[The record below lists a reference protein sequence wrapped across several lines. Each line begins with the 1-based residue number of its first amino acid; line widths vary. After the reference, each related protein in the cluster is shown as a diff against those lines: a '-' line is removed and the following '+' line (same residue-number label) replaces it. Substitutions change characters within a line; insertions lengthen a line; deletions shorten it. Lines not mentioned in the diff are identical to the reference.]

1 MASKASSTAK
11 WLKGVTN
18 NTKPSTSYKYNPPST
33 EASRKADAARRAAA
47 DAQINSTKPSTYS
60 GSATLYGKQKVMS
73 DAGKAA
79 YAKTGDTR
87 AGSAA
92 ASLAGQKY
100 DAAARAAAAD
110 AQVNSTKPST
120 HSGSASNPT
129 KPSSTSGSSSGSS
142 SSNSFTN
149 IINYG
154 GSGGSGGSAGGSA
167 SGSSEAAAQLIL
179 GLPVEAQR
187 AALADGQSLAELYGI
202 DYNRDNIEQIFQD
215 ATDAEH
221 KANLAEYNRTMRQY
235 YDKLGSTQNSLI
247 DTLRQQRAASI
258 RNGANAGMQ
267 NATELSEILGL
278 TQAVS
283 PDALALAQDRN
294 ALIEAYNAQ
303 RAQNVRDALEYSDQ
317 LKQALAALASEK
329 YGYDAQQYVG
339 ELSHNAN
346 VQAQNTASSA
356 AYTGNKY
363 ATLEDILGLAV
374 VPSLT
379 YTNEAVTEPAPNT
392 NAQAQETT
400 TSTADTGSKPA
411 SLKDLLGRTT
421 TPSLTNI
428 KQALDALASKNSGSA
443 AKPSITELVNKLLQQ
458 IPVTHTNKE

>member
-1 MASKASSTAK
+1 MASKTSSIAE

-18 NTKPSTSYKYNPPST
+18 NTKPSKPYKYNPPST
-33 EASRKADAARRAAA
+33 EASRKADAAKRAAA

-60 GSATLYGKQKVMS
+60 GSATLSGKQKVMS

-92 ASLAGQKY
+92 AAFAGAAYDKVQNSTKNFKENNTKY
-100 DAAARAAAAD
+100 GTLSPAEFDAAAKNAASH
-110 AQVNSTKPST
+110 STSQ
-120 HSGSASNPT
+120 SG
-129 KPSSTSGSSSGSS
+129 STSGLSNSYSN
-142 SSNSFTN
+142 SNSFQN
-149 IINYG
+149 NYSYSGSG
-154 GSGGSGGSAGGSA
+154 GSGGSGGSAGGGGA

-187 AALADGQSLAELYGI
+187 AALSDIQSLADLYGI
-202 DYNRDNIEQIFQD
+202 DYNRDSIEGVFKD
-215 ATDAEH
+215 ATNAAHE
-221 KANLAEYNRTMRQY
+221 ANLKEYNRTARQY
-235 YDKLGSTQNSLI
+235 YDKLGATQNSLI
-247 DTLRQQRAASI
+247 DTLRKQRAAAITS
-258 RNGANAGMQ
+258 GANAGMQ

-278 TQAVS
+278 TQTVS

-303 RAQNVRDALEYSDQ
+303 LAQDARDAMEYSDK

-329 YGYDAQQYVG
+329 YGYDAQQYVA

-374 VPSLT
+374 VPPLT
-379 YTNEAVTEPAPNT
+379 YH
-392 NAQAQETT
+392 
-400 TSTADTGSKPA
+400 K
-411 SLKDLLGRTT
+411 
-421 TPSLTNI
+421 
-428 KQALDALASKNSGSA
+428 
-443 AKPSITELVNKLLQQ
+443 
-458 IPVTHTNKE
+458 KE

>member
-1 MASKASSTAK
+1 MASKTSSIAE

-18 NTKPSTSYKYNPPST
+18 NTKPSKPYKSNPPRT
-33 EASRKADAARRAAA
+33 EASRKADAAKRAAA

-60 GSATLYGKQKVMS
+60 GSATLSGKQKVMS

-92 ASLAGQKY
+92 AAFAGAAYDKVQNSTKNFKENNTKY
-100 DAAARAAAAD
+100 GTLSPAEFDAAAKNAA
-110 AQVNSTKPST
+110 S
-120 HSGSASNPT
+120 H
-129 KPSSTSGSSSGSS
+129 STSQSGPTPG
-142 SSNSFTN
+142 SSNSYSNSNSFQN
-149 IINYG
+149 NYSYSGSG
-154 GSGGSGGSAGGSA
+154 GSGGSGGSTGGGA

-187 AALADGQSLAELYGI
+187 AALADIQSLADLYGI
-202 DYNRDNIEQIFQD
+202 DYNRDSIEGVFKD
-215 ATDAEH
+215 ATNAAHE
-221 KANLAEYNRTMRQY
+221 ANLKEYNRTARQY
-235 YDKLGSTQNSLI
+235 YDKLGATQNSLI
-247 DTLRQQRAASI
+247 DTLRKQRAAAITS
-258 RNGANAGMQ
+258 GANAGMQ

-278 TQAVS
+278 TQTVS

-303 RAQNVRDALEYSDQ
+303 LAQDARDAMEYSDK

-329 YGYDAQQYVG
+329 YGYDAQQYVA

-356 AYTGNKY
+356 AYAGNKY

-379 YTNEAVTEPAPNT
+379 YT
-392 NAQAQETT
+392 
-400 TSTADTGSKPA
+400 K
-411 SLKDLLGRTT
+411 
-421 TPSLTNI
+421 
-428 KQALDALASKNSGSA
+428 
-443 AKPSITELVNKLLQQ
+443 
-458 IPVTHTNKE
+458 KE

>member
-1 MASKASSTAK
+1 MASKTSSIAE

-18 NTKPSTSYKYNPPST
+18 NTKPSKPYKSNPPST
-33 EASRKADAARRAAA
+33 GASRKADAAKRAAA

-60 GSATLYGKQKVMS
+60 GSATLSGKQKVMS

-92 ASLAGQKY
+92 AAFAGAAYDKVQNSTKNFKENHTKY
-100 DAAARAAAAD
+100 GTLSPAEFDAAAKNAASHSTS
-110 AQVNSTKPST
+110 NS
-120 HSGSASNPT
+120 G
-129 KPSSTSGSSSGSS
+129 STSGSSPSYSN
-142 SSNSFTN
+142 SNSFQN
-149 IINYG
+149 NYSYSGSG
-154 GSGGSGGSAGGSA
+154 GSGGSGGGA

-187 AALADGQSLAELYGI
+187 AALADIQSLADLYGI
-202 DYNRDNIEQIFQD
+202 DYNRESIEGVFKD
-215 ATDAEH
+215 ATNAAHE
-221 KANLAEYNRTMRQY
+221 ANLKEYNRTARQY
-235 YDKLGSTQNSLI
+235 YDKLGATQNSLI
-247 DTLRQQRAASI
+247 DTLRKQRAAAITS
-258 RNGANAGMQ
+258 GANAGMQ

-278 TQAVS
+278 TQTVS

-303 RAQNVRDALEYSDQ
+303 LAQDARDAMEYSDK

-329 YGYDAQQYVG
+329 YGYDAQQYVA

-379 YTNEAVTEPAPNT
+379 YH
-392 NAQAQETT
+392 
-400 TSTADTGSKPA
+400 K
-411 SLKDLLGRTT
+411 
-421 TPSLTNI
+421 
-428 KQALDALASKNSGSA
+428 
-443 AKPSITELVNKLLQQ
+443 
-458 IPVTHTNKE
+458 KE

>member
-1 MASKASSTAK
+1 MASKTSSIAE

-33 EASRKADAARRAAA
+33 EASRKADAAKRAAA

-60 GSATLYGKQKVMS
+60 GSATLSGKQKVMS

-92 ASLAGQKY
+92 AAFAGAAYDKVQNSTKNFKENNTKY
-100 DAAARAAAAD
+100 GTLSPAEFDAAAKNAASHSTS
-110 AQVNSTKPST
+110 NS
-120 HSGSASNPT
+120 G
-129 KPSSTSGSSSGSS
+129 STSGSSSSYS
-142 SSNSFTN
+142 NSNSFQN
-149 IINYG
+149 NYSYSGSG
-154 GSGGSGGSAGGSA
+154 GSGGSGGSAGGGA

-187 AALADGQSLAELYGI
+187 AALADIQSLADLYGI
-202 DYNRDNIEQIFQD
+202 DYNRESIEGVFKD
-215 ATDAEH
+215 ATNAAHE
-221 KANLAEYNRTMRQY
+221 ANLKEYNRTARQY
-235 YDKLGSTQNSLI
+235 YDKLGATQNSLI
-247 DTLRQQRAASI
+247 DTLRKQRAAAITS
-258 RNGANAGMQ
+258 GANAGMQ

-278 TQAVS
+278 TQTVS

-303 RAQNVRDALEYSDQ
+303 LAQDARDAMEYSDK

-329 YGYDAQQYVG
+329 YGYDAQQYVA

-356 AYTGNKY
+356 AYAGNKY

-374 VPSLT
+374 VPPLT
-379 YTNEAVTEPAPNT
+379 YH
-392 NAQAQETT
+392 
-400 TSTADTGSKPA
+400 K
-411 SLKDLLGRTT
+411 
-421 TPSLTNI
+421 
-428 KQALDALASKNSGSA
+428 
-443 AKPSITELVNKLLQQ
+443 
-458 IPVTHTNKE
+458 KE

>member
-1 MASKASSTAK
+1 MASKTSSIAE

-18 NTKPSTSYKYNPPST
+18 NTKPSKPYKSNPPST
-33 EASRKADAARRAAA
+33 GASRKADAAKRAAA

-60 GSATLYGKQKVMS
+60 GSATLSGKQKVMS

-92 ASLAGQKY
+92 AAFAGAAYDKLQNSTKNFKDTHTKY
-100 DAAARAAAAD
+100 GTLSPAEFDAAAKNAASHSTS
-110 AQVNSTKPST
+110 NS
-120 HSGSASNPT
+120 G
-129 KPSSTSGSSSGSS
+129 STSGSSNSYSN
-142 SSNSFTN
+142 SNSFQN
-149 IINYG
+149 NYSYS
-154 GSGGSGGSAGGSA
+154 GSGGSGSSGGSAGDGA
-167 SGSSEAAAQLIL
+167 SGSSAAAAQLIL

-187 AALADGQSLAELYGI
+187 AALADIQSLADLYGI
-202 DYNRDNIEQIFQD
+202 DYNRESIEGVFKD
-215 ATDAEH
+215 ATNAAHE
-221 KANLAEYNRTMRQY
+221 ANLKEYNRTARQY
-235 YDKLGSTQNSLI
+235 YDKLGATQNSLI
-247 DTLRQQRAASI
+247 DTLRKQRAAAITS
-258 RNGANAGMQ
+258 GANAGMQ

-278 TQAVS
+278 TQTVS

-303 RAQNVRDALEYSDQ
+303 LAQDARDAMEYSDK

-329 YGYDAQQYVG
+329 YGYDAQQYVA

-379 YTNEAVTEPAPNT
+379 YT
-392 NAQAQETT
+392 
-400 TSTADTGSKPA
+400 K
-411 SLKDLLGRTT
+411 
-421 TPSLTNI
+421 
-428 KQALDALASKNSGSA
+428 
-443 AKPSITELVNKLLQQ
+443 
-458 IPVTHTNKE
+458 KE

>member
-1 MASKASSTAK
+1 MASKTSSIAE

-18 NTKPSTSYKYNPPST
+18 NTKPSKSYKYTPPST
-33 EASRKADAARRAAA
+33 EASRKADAAKRAAA

-60 GSATLYGKQKVMS
+60 GSATRSGTRSPAEFNAAAKNAASHSTSNSNEFIDKLAEGLTKIK
-73 DAGKAA
+73 DKATKAA
-79 YAKTGDTR
+79 AEANKTTP
-87 AGSAA
+87 
-92 ASLAGQKY
+92 K
-100 DAAARAAAAD
+100 
-110 AQVNSTKPST
+110 
-120 HSGSASNPT
+120 
-129 KPSSTSGSSSGSS
+129 SGSSSGSS
-142 SSNSFTN
+142 SSNSFN
-149 IINYG
+149 NFINYG
-154 GSGGSGGSAGGSA
+154 SSGGSGGSAGGGA

-187 AALADGQSLAELYGI
+187 AALADIQSLADLYGI
-202 DYNRDNIEQIFQD
+202 DYNRESIEGVFKD
-215 ATDAEH
+215 ATNAAHE
-221 KANLAEYNRTMRQY
+221 ANLKEYNRTARQY
-235 YDKLGSTQNSLI
+235 YDKLGATQNSLI
-247 DTLRQQRAASI
+247 DTLRKQRAAAITS
-258 RNGANAGMQ
+258 GANAGMQ

-278 TQAVS
+278 TQTVS

-303 RAQNVRDALEYSDQ
+303 LAQDARDAMEYSDK

-379 YTNEAVTEPAPNT
+379 YH
-392 NAQAQETT
+392 
-400 TSTADTGSKPA
+400 K
-411 SLKDLLGRTT
+411 
-421 TPSLTNI
+421 
-428 KQALDALASKNSGSA
+428 
-443 AKPSITELVNKLLQQ
+443 
-458 IPVTHTNKE
+458 KE

>member
-1 MASKASSTAK
+1 MASKKTSPIAE

-18 NTKPSTSYKYNPPST
+18 NTKPSKPYKYTPPST
-33 EASRKADAARRAAA
+33 EAARKADAAKRAAA

-60 GSATLYGKQKVMS
+60 GSATLSGKQKVMS

-92 ASLAGQKY
+92 AAFAGAAYDKLQNSTKNFKDTHTKY
-100 DAAARAAAAD
+100 GTLSPAEFDAAAKNAASK
-110 AQVNSTKPST
+110 STK
-120 HSGSASNPT
+120 SG
-129 KPSSTSGSSSGSS
+129 STSGSSSGSS
-142 SSNSFTN
+142 SSNSFN
-149 IINYG
+149 NSINYG
-154 GSGGSGGSAGGSA
+154 GSGGFGGSGGSIGGGT

-379 YTNEAVTEPAPNT
+379 Y
-392 NAQAQETT
+392 
-400 TSTADTGSKPA
+400 K
-411 SLKDLLGRTT
+411 
-421 TPSLTNI
+421 
-428 KQALDALASKNSGSA
+428 
-443 AKPSITELVNKLLQQ
+443 
-458 IPVTHTNKE
+458 NKE

>member
-1 MASKASSTAK
+1 MASKTSSIAE

-18 NTKPSTSYKYNPPST
+18 NTKPSKSYKYNPPST
-33 EASRKADAARRAAA
+33 EASRKADAAKRAAA

-60 GSATLYGKQKVMS
+60 GSATLSGKQKVMS

-92 ASLAGQKY
+92 AAFAGAAYDKIQNSTKNFKDTHTKY
-100 DAAARAAAAD
+100 GTLSPAEFDAAAKKAASK
-110 AQVNSTKPST
+110 STK
-120 HSGSASNPT
+120 SG
-129 KPSSTSGSSSGSS
+129 STSGSSNSYSN
-142 SSNSFTN
+142 SNSFQN
-149 IINYG
+149 NYSYSDSG
-154 GSGGSGGSAGGSA
+154 GSGGSGGSTGGGA

-187 AALADGQSLAELYGI
+187 AALADIQSLADLYGI
-202 DYNRDNIEQIFQD
+202 DYNRESIEGVFKD
-215 ATDAEH
+215 ATNAAHE
-221 KANLAEYNRTMRQY
+221 ANLKEYNRTARQY
-235 YDKLGSTQNSLI
+235 YDKLGATQNSLI
-247 DTLRQQRAASI
+247 DTLRKQRAAAITS
-258 RNGANAGMQ
+258 GANAGMQ

-278 TQAVS
+278 TQTVS

-303 RAQNVRDALEYSDQ
+303 LAQDARDAMEYSDK

-329 YGYDAQQYVG
+329 YGYDAQQYVA

-374 VPSLT
+374 VPPLT
-379 YTNEAVTEPAPNT
+379 YH
-392 NAQAQETT
+392 
-400 TSTADTGSKPA
+400 K
-411 SLKDLLGRTT
+411 
-421 TPSLTNI
+421 
-428 KQALDALASKNSGSA
+428 
-443 AKPSITELVNKLLQQ
+443 
-458 IPVTHTNKE
+458 KE

>member
-1 MASKASSTAK
+1 MASKKTSPIAE

-18 NTKPSTSYKYNPPST
+18 NTKPSKPYKYTPPST
-33 EASRKADAARRAAA
+33 EAARKADAAKRAAA

-60 GSATLYGKQKVMS
+60 GSATLSGKQKVMS

-92 ASLAGQKY
+92 AAFAGAAYDKVQNSTKHFKENNTKY
-100 DAAARAAAAD
+100 GTLSPAEFDAAAKNAASHSTS
-110 AQVNSTKPST
+110 NS
-120 HSGSASNPT
+120 G
-129 KPSSTSGSSSGSS
+129 STSGSSNSYSN
-142 SSNSFTN
+142 SNSFQN
-149 IINYG
+149 NYSYSGSG
-154 GSGGSGGSAGGSA
+154 GSGGSGGSAGGGA
-167 SGSSEAAAQLIL
+167 SGNSEAAAQLIL

-187 AALADGQSLAELYGI
+187 AALADIQSLADLYGI
-202 DYNRDNIEQIFQD
+202 DYNRDSIEGVFKD
-215 ATDAEH
+215 ATNAAHE
-221 KANLAEYNRTMRQY
+221 ANLKEYNRTARQY
-235 YDKLGSTQNSLI
+235 YDKLGATQNSLI
-247 DTLRQQRAASI
+247 DTLRKQRAAAITS
-258 RNGANAGMQ
+258 GANAGMQ

-278 TQAVS
+278 TQTVS

-303 RAQNVRDALEYSDQ
+303 LAQDARDAMEYSDK

-329 YGYDAQQYVG
+329 YGYDAQQYVA

-379 YTNEAVTEPAPNT
+379 YH
-392 NAQAQETT
+392 
-400 TSTADTGSKPA
+400 K
-411 SLKDLLGRTT
+411 
-421 TPSLTNI
+421 
-428 KQALDALASKNSGSA
+428 
-443 AKPSITELVNKLLQQ
+443 
-458 IPVTHTNKE
+458 KE

>member
-1 MASKASSTAK
+1 MASKTSSIAT

-18 NTKPSTSYKYNPPST
+18 NTKPSKSYKTTSNKTS
-33 EASRKADAARRAAA
+33 ASVADAGKRAAA

-60 GSATLYGKQKVMS
+60 GSATLSGKQKVMS

-92 ASLAGQKY
+92 AAFAGAAYDKLQNSTKNFKDTHTKY
-100 DAAARAAAAD
+100 GTLSPAEFDAAAKNAA
-110 AQVNSTKPST
+110 S
-120 HSGSASNPT
+120 H
-129 KPSSTSGSSSGSS
+129 STSN
-142 SSNSFTN
+142 SNDFIDKLAEGLTKIKDKATKATAEANKTTSKSVSDAVNNITN
-149 IINYG
+149 IINGG
-154 GSGGSGGSAGGSA
+154 GSGGSGGSGITG
-167 SGSSEAAAQLIL
+167 SGSSSNPADVAAAQLIL
-179 GLPVEAQR
+179 GLPVEGQR

-379 YTNEAVTEPAPNT
+379 Y
-392 NAQAQETT
+392 
-400 TSTADTGSKPA
+400 K
-411 SLKDLLGRTT
+411 
-421 TPSLTNI
+421 
-428 KQALDALASKNSGSA
+428 
-443 AKPSITELVNKLLQQ
+443 
-458 IPVTHTNKE
+458 NKE

>member
-33 EASRKADAARRAAA
+33 EASRKADAAKRAAA

-60 GSATLYGKQKVMS
+60 GSATLSGKQKVMS

-92 ASLAGQKY
+92 AAFAGAAYDKIQNSTKNFKDTHTKY
-100 DAAARAAAAD
+100 GTLSPAEFDAAAKNAASH
-110 AQVNSTKPST
+110 ST
-120 HSGSASNPT
+120 SNP
-129 KPSSTSGSSSGSS
+129 G
-142 SSNSFTN
+142 SSNSYSNSNSFQN
-149 IINYG
+149 NYSYS
-154 GSGGSGGSAGGSA
+154 GSGGSGGSIGGGA

-202 DYNRDNIEQIFQD
+202 DYNRGNIEQIFQD

-235 YDKLGSTQNSLI
+235 YDRLGSTQNSLI

-443 AKPSITELVNKLLQQ
+443 AKQYITEFFNKLLQ
-458 IPVTHTNKE
+458 

>member
-1 MASKASSTAK
+1 MASKTSSIAE

-18 NTKPSTSYKYNPPST
+18 NTKPSKSYKYNPPST
-33 EASRKADAARRAAA
+33 EASRKADAAKRAAA

-60 GSATLYGKQKVMS
+60 GSATLSGKQKVMS

-92 ASLAGQKY
+92 AAFAGAAYDKVQNSTKNFKENNTKY
-100 DAAARAAAAD
+100 GTLSPAEFDAAAKNAASHSTS
-110 AQVNSTKPST
+110 NS
-120 HSGSASNPT
+120 G
-129 KPSSTSGSSSGSS
+129 STSGSSNSYSN
-142 SSNSFTN
+142 SNSFQN
-149 IINYG
+149 NYSYS
-154 GSGGSGGSAGGSA
+154 GSGGSGGSGSSDGSGGSASGGA

-187 AALADGQSLAELYGI
+187 AALADIQSLADLYGI
-202 DYNRDNIEQIFQD
+202 DYNRDSIEGVFKD
-215 ATDAEH
+215 ATNAAHE
-221 KANLAEYNRTMRQY
+221 ANLKEYNRTARQY
-235 YDKLGSTQNSLI
+235 YDKLGATQNSLI
-247 DTLRQQRAASI
+247 DTLRKQRAAAITS
-258 RNGANAGMQ
+258 GANARMQ

-278 TQAVS
+278 TQTVS

-303 RAQNVRDALEYSDQ
+303 LAQDARDAMEYSDK

-329 YGYDAQQYVG
+329 YGYDAQQYVA

-379 YTNEAVTEPAPNT
+379 YH
-392 NAQAQETT
+392 
-400 TSTADTGSKPA
+400 K
-411 SLKDLLGRTT
+411 
-421 TPSLTNI
+421 
-428 KQALDALASKNSGSA
+428 
-443 AKPSITELVNKLLQQ
+443 
-458 IPVTHTNKE
+458 KE

>member
-1 MASKASSTAK
+1 MASKTSSIAE

-33 EASRKADAARRAAA
+33 EASRKADAAKRAAA

-60 GSATLYGKQKVMS
+60 GSATLSGKQKVMS

-92 ASLAGQKY
+92 AAFAGAAYDKVQNSTKNFKENNTKY
-100 DAAARAAAAD
+100 GTLSPAEFDAAAKNAASHSTS
-110 AQVNSTKPST
+110 NS
-120 HSGSASNPT
+120 G
-129 KPSSTSGSSSGSS
+129 STSGSSNSYSN
-142 SSNSFTN
+142 SNSFQN
-149 IINYG
+149 NYNYSGSG
-154 GSGGSGGSAGGSA
+154 GSGGVGGSGGSAGGGA

-187 AALADGQSLAELYGI
+187 AALADIQSLADLYGI
-202 DYNRDNIEQIFQD
+202 DYNRESIEGVFKD
-215 ATDAEH
+215 ATNAAHE
-221 KANLAEYNRTMRQY
+221 ANLKEYNRTARQY
-235 YDKLGSTQNSLI
+235 YDKLGATQNSLI
-247 DTLRQQRAASI
+247 DTLRKQRAAAITS
-258 RNGANAGMQ
+258 GANAGMQ

-278 TQAVS
+278 TQTVS

-303 RAQNVRDALEYSDQ
+303 LAQDARDAMEYSDK

-329 YGYDAQQYVG
+329 YGYDAQQYVA

-356 AYTGNKY
+356 AYAGNKY

-374 VPSLT
+374 VPPLT
-379 YTNEAVTEPAPNT
+379 YH
-392 NAQAQETT
+392 
-400 TSTADTGSKPA
+400 K
-411 SLKDLLGRTT
+411 
-421 TPSLTNI
+421 
-428 KQALDALASKNSGSA
+428 
-443 AKPSITELVNKLLQQ
+443 
-458 IPVTHTNKE
+458 KE

>member
-1 MASKASSTAK
+1 MASKKTSPIAE

-18 NTKPSTSYKYNPPST
+18 DTRPSKSYKYTPPST
-33 EASRKADAARRAAA
+33 EASRKADAAKRAAA

-120 HSGSASNPT
+120 HSGSASNPP

-142 SSNSFTN
+142 SFNSFN
-149 IINYG
+149 NFINYGSSG
-154 GSGGSGGSAGGSA
+154 GSGGSGGSAGGGA

-187 AALADGQSLAELYGI
+187 AALADIQSLADLYGI
-202 DYNRDNIEQIFQD
+202 DYNRESIEGVFKD
-215 ATDAEH
+215 ATNAAHE
-221 KANLAEYNRTMRQY
+221 ANLKEYNRTARQY
-235 YDKLGSTQNSLI
+235 YDKLGATQNSLI
-247 DTLRQQRAASI
+247 DTLRKQRAAAITS
-258 RNGANAGMQ
+258 GANAGMQ

-278 TQAVS
+278 TQTVS

-303 RAQNVRDALEYSDQ
+303 LAQDARDAMEYSDK

-329 YGYDAQQYVG
+329 YGYDAQQYVA

-379 YTNEAVTEPAPNT
+379 YH
-392 NAQAQETT
+392 
-400 TSTADTGSKPA
+400 K
-411 SLKDLLGRTT
+411 
-421 TPSLTNI
+421 
-428 KQALDALASKNSGSA
+428 
-443 AKPSITELVNKLLQQ
+443 
-458 IPVTHTNKE
+458 KE

>member
-1 MASKASSTAK
+1 MASKKTSPIAE

-18 NTKPSTSYKYNPPST
+18 NTKPSKPYKYTPPST
-33 EASRKADAARRAAA
+33 EASRKADAAKRAAA

-60 GSATLYGKQKVMS
+60 GSATLSGKQKVMS

-92 ASLAGQKY
+92 AAFAGAAYDKVQNSTKNFKENNTKY
-100 DAAARAAAAD
+100 GTLSPAEFDAAAKNAASHSTS
-110 AQVNSTKPST
+110 NS
-120 HSGSASNPT
+120 G
-129 KPSSTSGSSSGSS
+129 STSGSSNSYSN
-142 SSNSFTN
+142 SNSFQN
-149 IINYG
+149 NYSYSGSGVSG
-154 GSGGSGGSAGGSA
+154 GSGGSGGSAGGGA

-187 AALADGQSLAELYGI
+187 AALADIQSLADLYGI
-202 DYNRDNIEQIFQD
+202 DYNRESIEGVFKD
-215 ATDAEH
+215 ATNAAHE
-221 KANLAEYNRTMRQY
+221 ANLKEYNRTARQY
-235 YDKLGSTQNSLI
+235 YDKLGATQNSLI
-247 DTLRQQRAASI
+247 DTLRKQRAAAITS
-258 RNGANAGMQ
+258 GANAGMQ

-278 TQAVS
+278 TQTVS

-303 RAQNVRDALEYSDQ
+303 LAQDARDAMEYSDK

-329 YGYDAQQYVG
+329 YGYDAQQYVA

-379 YTNEAVTEPAPNT
+379 YH
-392 NAQAQETT
+392 
-400 TSTADTGSKPA
+400 K
-411 SLKDLLGRTT
+411 
-421 TPSLTNI
+421 
-428 KQALDALASKNSGSA
+428 
-443 AKPSITELVNKLLQQ
+443 
-458 IPVTHTNKE
+458 KE

>member
-1 MASKASSTAK
+1 MASKTSSIAA
-11 WLKGVTN
+11 WLEGVTK

-33 EASRKADAARRAAA
+33 EASRKADAAKRAAA
-47 DAQINSTKPSTYS
+47 DAQINSKYSSAYS
-60 GSATLYGKQKVMS
+60 GSATLSGKQKVMS

-92 ASLAGQKY
+92 AALAGQKY
-100 DAAARAAAAD
+100 DAAARRAAAD
-110 AQVNSTKPST
+110 AQANSTKPKNST
-120 HSGSASNPT
+120 SNSNDFIDKLAEGLTKIKDKATKATTKANKTTSKSASDAVN
-129 KPSSTSGSSSGSS
+129 
-142 SSNSFTN
+142 NITN
-149 IINYG
+149 IINGGSSG
-154 GSGGSGGSAGGSA
+154 GSGGSGSSGGGNSNPA
-167 SGSSEAAAQLIL
+167 DVAAAQLIL
-179 GLPVEAQR
+179 GLPVEGQR

-379 YTNEAVTEPAPNT
+379 Y
-392 NAQAQETT
+392 
-400 TSTADTGSKPA
+400 K
-411 SLKDLLGRTT
+411 
-421 TPSLTNI
+421 
-428 KQALDALASKNSGSA
+428 
-443 AKPSITELVNKLLQQ
+443 
-458 IPVTHTNKE
+458 NKE

>member
-1 MASKASSTAK
+1 MASKASSIAE

-18 NTKPSTSYKYNPPST
+18 NTKPSKSYKYNPPST
-33 EASRKADAARRAAA
+33 EASRKADAAKRAAA

-60 GSATLYGKQKVMS
+60 GSATLSGKQKVMS

-92 ASLAGQKY
+92 AAFAGAAYDKVQNSTKNFKENNTKY
-100 DAAARAAAAD
+100 GTLSPAEFDAAAKNAASH
-110 AQVNSTKPST
+110 STSQ
-120 HSGSASNPT
+120 SG
-129 KPSSTSGSSSGSS
+129 STSGSSNSYSN
-142 SSNSFTN
+142 SNSFQN
-149 IINYG
+149 NYSYSGSG
-154 GSGGSGGSAGGSA
+154 GSGGSGGSTGGGA

-187 AALADGQSLAELYGI
+187 AALADIQSLADLYGI
-202 DYNRDNIEQIFQD
+202 DYNRESIEGVFKD
-215 ATDAEH
+215 ATNAAHE
-221 KANLAEYNRTMRQY
+221 ANLKEYNRTARQY
-235 YDKLGSTQNSLI
+235 YDKLGATQNSLI
-247 DTLRQQRAASI
+247 DTLRKQRAAAITS
-258 RNGANAGMQ
+258 GANAGMQ

-278 TQAVS
+278 TQTVS

-303 RAQNVRDALEYSDQ
+303 LAQDARDAMEYSDK

-329 YGYDAQQYVG
+329 YGYDAQQYVA

-356 AYTGNKY
+356 AYAGNKY

-379 YTNEAVTEPAPNT
+379 YT
-392 NAQAQETT
+392 
-400 TSTADTGSKPA
+400 K
-411 SLKDLLGRTT
+411 
-421 TPSLTNI
+421 
-428 KQALDALASKNSGSA
+428 
-443 AKPSITELVNKLLQQ
+443 
-458 IPVTHTNKE
+458 KE

>member
-1 MASKASSTAK
+1 MASKTSSIAE

-18 NTKPSTSYKYNPPST
+18 NTKPSKPYKSNPPST
-33 EASRKADAARRAAA
+33 GASRKADAAKRAAA

-60 GSATLYGKQKVMS
+60 GSATLSGKQKVMS

-92 ASLAGQKY
+92 AAFAGAAYDKVQNSTKNFKENNTKY
-100 DAAARAAAAD
+100 GTLSPAEFDAAAKNAASH
-110 AQVNSTKPST
+110 STSQ
-120 HSGSASNPT
+120 SG
-129 KPSSTSGSSSGSS
+129 STSGSSNSYSN
-142 SSNSFTN
+142 SNSFQN
-149 IINYG
+149 NYSYSGSG
-154 GSGGSGGSAGGSA
+154 GSGGSGGSTGGGA

-187 AALADGQSLAELYGI
+187 AALADIQSLADLYGI
-202 DYNRDNIEQIFQD
+202 DYNRESIEGVFKD
-215 ATDAEH
+215 ATNAAHE
-221 KANLAEYNRTMRQY
+221 ANLKEYNRTARQY
-235 YDKLGSTQNSLI
+235 YDKLGATQNSLI
-247 DTLRQQRAASI
+247 DTLRKQRAAAITS
-258 RNGANAGMQ
+258 GANAGMQ

-278 TQAVS
+278 TQTVS

-303 RAQNVRDALEYSDQ
+303 LAQDARDAMEYSDK

-329 YGYDAQQYVG
+329 YGYDAQQYVA

-379 YTNEAVTEPAPNT
+379 YP
-392 NAQAQETT
+392 
-400 TSTADTGSKPA
+400 K
-411 SLKDLLGRTT
+411 
-421 TPSLTNI
+421 
-428 KQALDALASKNSGSA
+428 
-443 AKPSITELVNKLLQQ
+443 
-458 IPVTHTNKE
+458 KE

>member
-1 MASKASSTAK
+1 MASKTSSIAE

-18 NTKPSTSYKYNPPST
+18 NTKPSKPYKSNPPST
-33 EASRKADAARRAAA
+33 GASRKADAAKRAAA

-60 GSATLYGKQKVMS
+60 GSATLSGKQKVMS

-92 ASLAGQKY
+92 AAFAGAAYDKVQNSTKHFKDTHTKY
-100 DAAARAAAAD
+100 GTLSPAEFDAAAKNAASH
-110 AQVNSTKPST
+110 STSQ
-120 HSGSASNPT
+120 SG
-129 KPSSTSGSSSGSS
+129 STSGSSNSYSN
-142 SSNSFTN
+142 SNSFQN
-149 IINYG
+149 NYSYS
-154 GSGGSGGSAGGSA
+154 GSGGSGGSGSSSGSAGGGGA

-187 AALADGQSLAELYGI
+187 AALADIQSLADLYGI
-202 DYNRDNIEQIFQD
+202 DYNRDSIESVFKD
-215 ATDAEH
+215 ATNAAHE
-221 KANLAEYNRTMRQY
+221 ANLKEYNRTARQY
-235 YDKLGSTQNSLI
+235 YDKLGATQNSLI
-247 DTLRQQRAASI
+247 DTLRKQRAAAITS
-258 RNGANAGMQ
+258 GANAGMQ

-278 TQAVS
+278 TQTVS

-303 RAQNVRDALEYSDQ
+303 LAQDARDAMEYSDK

-329 YGYDAQQYVG
+329 YGYDAQQYVA

-374 VPSLT
+374 VPPLT
-379 YTNEAVTEPAPNT
+379 YH
-392 NAQAQETT
+392 
-400 TSTADTGSKPA
+400 K
-411 SLKDLLGRTT
+411 
-421 TPSLTNI
+421 
-428 KQALDALASKNSGSA
+428 
-443 AKPSITELVNKLLQQ
+443 
-458 IPVTHTNKE
+458 KE

>member
-1 MASKASSTAK
+1 MASKTSSIAE

-18 NTKPSTSYKYNPPST
+18 NTKPSKSYKYNPPST
-33 EASRKADAARRAAA
+33 EASRKADAAKRAAA

-60 GSATLYGKQKVMS
+60 GSATLSGKQKVMS

-92 ASLAGQKY
+92 AAFAGAAYDKVQNSTKNFKENNTKY
-100 DAAARAAAAD
+100 GTLSPAEFDAAAKNAASH
-110 AQVNSTKPST
+110 STSQ
-120 HSGSASNPT
+120 SG
-129 KPSSTSGSSSGSS
+129 STSGSSNSYSN
-142 SSNSFTN
+142 SNSFQN
-149 IINYG
+149 NYSYSGSG
-154 GSGGSGGSAGGSA
+154 GSGGSGGSTGGGA

-187 AALADGQSLAELYGI
+187 AALADIQSLADLYGI
-202 DYNRDNIEQIFQD
+202 DYNRESIEGVFKD
-215 ATDAEH
+215 ATNAAHE
-221 KANLAEYNRTMRQY
+221 ANLKEYNRTARQY
-235 YDKLGSTQNSLI
+235 YDKLGATQNSLI
-247 DTLRQQRAASI
+247 DTLRKQRAAAITS
-258 RNGANAGMQ
+258 GANAGMQ

-278 TQAVS
+278 TQTVS

-303 RAQNVRDALEYSDQ
+303 LAQDARDAMEYSDK

-329 YGYDAQQYVG
+329 YGYDAQQYVA

-356 AYTGNKY
+356 AYAGNKY

-379 YTNEAVTEPAPNT
+379 YH
-392 NAQAQETT
+392 
-400 TSTADTGSKPA
+400 K
-411 SLKDLLGRTT
+411 
-421 TPSLTNI
+421 
-428 KQALDALASKNSGSA
+428 
-443 AKPSITELVNKLLQQ
+443 
-458 IPVTHTNKE
+458 KE

>member
-1 MASKASSTAK
+1 MASKKTSPIAE

-18 NTKPSTSYKYNPPST
+18 NTKPSKPYKSNPPRT
-33 EASRKADAARRAAA
+33 EAYRKADAAKRAAA

-60 GSATLYGKQKVMS
+60 GSATLSGKQKVMS

-92 ASLAGQKY
+92 AAFAGAAYDKVQNSTKNFKENNTKY
-100 DAAARAAAAD
+100 GTLSPAEFDAAAKNAASHSTS
-110 AQVNSTKPST
+110 NS
-120 HSGSASNPT
+120 G
-129 KPSSTSGSSSGSS
+129 STSGSSNSYSN
-142 SSNSFTN
+142 SNSFQN
-149 IINYG
+149 NYSYSGSGVSG
-154 GSGGSGGSAGGSA
+154 GSGGSGGSAGGGA

-187 AALADGQSLAELYGI
+187 AALADIQSLADLYGI
-202 DYNRDNIEQIFQD
+202 DYNRDSIEGVFKD
-215 ATDAEH
+215 ATNAAHE
-221 KANLAEYNRTMRQY
+221 ANLKEYNRTARQY
-235 YDKLGSTQNSLI
+235 YDKLGATQNSLI
-247 DTLRQQRAASI
+247 DTLRKQRAAAITS
-258 RNGANAGMQ
+258 GANAGMQ

-278 TQAVS
+278 TQTVS

-303 RAQNVRDALEYSDQ
+303 LAQDARDAMEYSDK

-329 YGYDAQQYVG
+329 YGYDAQQYVA

-356 AYTGNKY
+356 AYAGNKY

-374 VPSLT
+374 VPPLT
-379 YTNEAVTEPAPNT
+379 YH
-392 NAQAQETT
+392 
-400 TSTADTGSKPA
+400 K
-411 SLKDLLGRTT
+411 
-421 TPSLTNI
+421 
-428 KQALDALASKNSGSA
+428 
-443 AKPSITELVNKLLQQ
+443 
-458 IPVTHTNKE
+458 KE

>member
-1 MASKASSTAK
+1 MASKTSSIAE

-18 NTKPSTSYKYNPPST
+18 NTKPSKSYKYNPPST
-33 EASRKADAARRAAA
+33 GASRKADAAKRAAA

-60 GSATLYGKQKVMS
+60 GSATLSGKQKVMS

-92 ASLAGQKY
+92 AAFAGAAYDKVQNSTKNFKENNTKY
-100 DAAARAAAAD
+100 GTLSPAEFDAAAKNAASHSTS
-110 AQVNSTKPST
+110 NS
-120 HSGSASNPT
+120 G
-129 KPSSTSGSSSGSS
+129 STSGSSNSYS
-142 SSNSFTN
+142 SSNSFQN
-149 IINYG
+149 NYSYSGSG
-154 GSGGSGGSAGGSA
+154 GSGGSGGSAGGGA

-187 AALADGQSLAELYGI
+187 AALADIQSLADLYGI
-202 DYNRDNIEQIFQD
+202 DYNRESIEGVFKD
-215 ATDAEH
+215 ATNAAHE
-221 KANLAEYNRTMRQY
+221 ANLKEYNRTARQY
-235 YDKLGSTQNSLI
+235 YDKLGATQNSLI
-247 DTLRQQRAASI
+247 DTLRKQRAAAITS
-258 RNGANAGMQ
+258 GANAGMQ

-278 TQAVS
+278 TQTVS

-303 RAQNVRDALEYSDQ
+303 LAQDARDAMEYSDK

-329 YGYDAQQYVG
+329 YGYDAQQYVA

-379 YTNEAVTEPAPNT
+379 YH
-392 NAQAQETT
+392 
-400 TSTADTGSKPA
+400 K
-411 SLKDLLGRTT
+411 
-421 TPSLTNI
+421 
-428 KQALDALASKNSGSA
+428 
-443 AKPSITELVNKLLQQ
+443 
-458 IPVTHTNKE
+458 KE

>member
-1 MASKASSTAK
+1 MASKKTSPIAE

-18 NTKPSTSYKYNPPST
+18 NTAPSKPYKYTPPST
-33 EASRKADAARRAAA
+33 EAARKADAARRAAA

-110 AQVNSTKPST
+110 AQANSTKPK
-120 HSGSASNPT
+120 N
-129 KPSSTSGSSSGSS
+129 STSN
-142 SSNSFTN
+142 SNDFIDKLAEGLTKIKDKATKATAEANKTTSKSVSDAVNNITN
-149 IINYG
+149 IINGGG
-154 GSGGSGGSAGGSA
+154 GSGGSGGSGSIGGGSSNPA
-167 SGSSEAAAQLIL
+167 DVAAAQLIL
-179 GLPVEAQR
+179 GLPVEGQR

-379 YTNEAVTEPAPNT
+379 Y
-392 NAQAQETT
+392 
-400 TSTADTGSKPA
+400 K
-411 SLKDLLGRTT
+411 
-421 TPSLTNI
+421 
-428 KQALDALASKNSGSA
+428 
-443 AKPSITELVNKLLQQ
+443 
-458 IPVTHTNKE
+458 NKE

>member
-1 MASKASSTAK
+1 MASKTSSIAE

-18 NTKPSTSYKYNPPST
+18 NTKPSKSYKYNPPST
-33 EASRKADAARRAAA
+33 EASRKADAAKRAAA

-60 GSATLYGKQKVMS
+60 GSATLSGKQKVMS

-92 ASLAGQKY
+92 AAFAGAAYDKVQNSTKNFKENNTKY
-100 DAAARAAAAD
+100 GTLSPAEFDAAAKNAASH
-110 AQVNSTKPST
+110 STSQ
-120 HSGSASNPT
+120 SG
-129 KPSSTSGSSSGSS
+129 STSGSSNSYSN
-142 SSNSFTN
+142 SNSFQN
-149 IINYG
+149 NYSYSGSG
-154 GSGGSGGSAGGSA
+154 GSGGSGGSTGGGA

-187 AALADGQSLAELYGI
+187 AALADIQSLADLYGI
-202 DYNRDNIEQIFQD
+202 DYNRESIEGVFKD
-215 ATDAEH
+215 ATNAAHE
-221 KANLAEYNRTMRQY
+221 ANLKEYNRTARQY
-235 YDKLGSTQNSLI
+235 YDKLGATQNSLI
-247 DTLRQQRAASI
+247 DTLRKQRAAAITS
-258 RNGANAGMQ
+258 GANAGMQ

-278 TQAVS
+278 TQTVS

-303 RAQNVRDALEYSDQ
+303 LAQDARDAMEYSDK

-329 YGYDAQQYVG
+329 YGYDAQQYVA

-356 AYTGNKY
+356 AYAGNKY

-379 YTNEAVTEPAPNT
+379 YT
-392 NAQAQETT
+392 
-400 TSTADTGSKPA
+400 K
-411 SLKDLLGRTT
+411 
-421 TPSLTNI
+421 
-428 KQALDALASKNSGSA
+428 
-443 AKPSITELVNKLLQQ
+443 
-458 IPVTHTNKE
+458 KE

>member
-1 MASKASSTAK
+1 MASKTASIAS

-18 NTKPSTSYKYNPPST
+18 NTKPSKPYKYNPPRT
-33 EASRKADAARRAAA
+33 EASRKADAAKRAAA

-60 GSATLYGKQKVMS
+60 GSAARLGKQKVMS

-92 ASLAGQKY
+92 AAFAGAAYDKVQNSTKNFKENNTKY
-100 DAAARAAAAD
+100 GTRSPAEFDAAAKNAASHSTS
-110 AQVNSTKPST
+110 NS
-120 HSGSASNPT
+120 G
-129 KPSSTSGSSSGSS
+129 STSGSSNSYSN
-142 SSNSFTN
+142 SNSFQN
-149 IINYG
+149 NYSYSGSG
-154 GSGGSGGSAGGSA
+154 GSGGSGGSVGGGA

-187 AALADGQSLAELYGI
+187 AALADIQSLADLYGI
-202 DYNRDNIEQIFQD
+202 DYNRDSIEGVFKD
-215 ATDAEH
+215 ATNAAHE
-221 KANLAEYNRTMRQY
+221 ANLKEYNRTARQY
-235 YDKLGSTQNSLI
+235 YDKLGATQNSLI
-247 DTLRQQRAASI
+247 DTLRKQRAAAITS
-258 RNGANAGMQ
+258 GANAGMQ

-278 TQAVS
+278 TQTVS

-303 RAQNVRDALEYSDQ
+303 LAQDARDAMEYSDK

-329 YGYDAQQYVG
+329 YGYDAQQYVA

-356 AYTGNKY
+356 AYAGNKY

-379 YTNEAVTEPAPNT
+379 YT
-392 NAQAQETT
+392 
-400 TSTADTGSKPA
+400 K
-411 SLKDLLGRTT
+411 
-421 TPSLTNI
+421 
-428 KQALDALASKNSGSA
+428 
-443 AKPSITELVNKLLQQ
+443 
-458 IPVTHTNKE
+458 KE

>member
-1 MASKASSTAK
+1 MASKTSSIAE

-18 NTKPSTSYKYNPPST
+18 NTKPSKSYKYSPPST
-33 EASRKADAARRAAA
+33 EASRKADAAKRAAA

-60 GSATLYGKQKVMS
+60 GSATLSGKQKVMS

-92 ASLAGQKY
+92 AAFAGAAYDKIQNSTKHFKENNTKY
-100 DAAARAAAAD
+100 GTLSPAEFDAAAKNAASH
-110 AQVNSTKPST
+110 STSQ
-120 HSGSASNPT
+120 SG
-129 KPSSTSGSSSGSS
+129 STSGSSNSYSN
-142 SSNSFTN
+142 SNSFQN
-149 IINYG
+149 NYSYSGSG
-154 GSGGSGGSAGGSA
+154 GSGSSGGSGGSTGGGA

-187 AALADGQSLAELYGI
+187 AALADIQSLADLYGI
-202 DYNRDNIEQIFQD
+202 DYNRESIEGVFKD
-215 ATDAEH
+215 ATNAAHE
-221 KANLAEYNRTMRQY
+221 ANLKEYNRTARQY
-235 YDKLGSTQNSLI
+235 YDKLGATQNSLI
-247 DTLRQQRAASI
+247 DTLRKQRAAAITS
-258 RNGANAGMQ
+258 GANAGMQ

-278 TQAVS
+278 TQTVS

-303 RAQNVRDALEYSDQ
+303 LAQDARDAMEYSDK

-329 YGYDAQQYVG
+329 YGYDAQQYVA

-356 AYTGNKY
+356 AYAGNKY

-379 YTNEAVTEPAPNT
+379 YT
-392 NAQAQETT
+392 
-400 TSTADTGSKPA
+400 K
-411 SLKDLLGRTT
+411 
-421 TPSLTNI
+421 
-428 KQALDALASKNSGSA
+428 
-443 AKPSITELVNKLLQQ
+443 
-458 IPVTHTNKE
+458 KE

>member
-1 MASKASSTAK
+1 MASKTSSIAA

-18 NTKPSTSYKYNPPST
+18 NTKPSKSYKTTSNKTSAST
-33 EASRKADAARRAAA
+33 ADAAKRAAA

-60 GSATLYGKQKVMS
+60 GSATLSGKQKVMS

-92 ASLAGQKY
+92 AAFAGAAYDKLQNSTKNFKDTHTKY
-100 DAAARAAAAD
+100 GTLSPAEFDAAAKNAASH
-110 AQVNSTKPST
+110 STSK
-120 HSGSASNPT
+120 SG
-129 KPSSTSGSSSGSS
+129 STSGSSNSYSNSNSFQNNYSYSGSGSS
-142 SSNSFTN
+142 
-149 IINYG
+149 G
-154 GSGGSGGSAGGSA
+154 GSGGSGGSGSIGGGNSNPA
-167 SGSSEAAAQLIL
+167 DVAAAQLIL
-179 GLPVEAQR
+179 GLPVEGQR

-379 YTNEAVTEPAPNT
+379 Y
-392 NAQAQETT
+392 
-400 TSTADTGSKPA
+400 K
-411 SLKDLLGRTT
+411 
-421 TPSLTNI
+421 
-428 KQALDALASKNSGSA
+428 
-443 AKPSITELVNKLLQQ
+443 
-458 IPVTHTNKE
+458 NKE

>member
-1 MASKASSTAK
+1 MASKTSSIAE

-18 NTKPSTSYKYNPPST
+18 NTKPSKPYKSNPPRT
-33 EASRKADAARRAAA
+33 EASRKADAAKRAAA

-60 GSATLYGKQKVMS
+60 GSATLSGKQKVMS

-92 ASLAGQKY
+92 AAFAGAAYDKVQNSTKNFKENNTKY
-100 DAAARAAAAD
+100 GTLSPAEFDAAAKNAASH
-110 AQVNSTKPST
+110 STSQ
-120 HSGSASNPT
+120 SG
-129 KPSSTSGSSSGSS
+129 STSGSSNSYSN
-142 SSNSFTN
+142 SNSFQN
-149 IINYG
+149 NYSYSGSG
-154 GSGGSGGSAGGSA
+154 GSGGSGGSTGGGA

-187 AALADGQSLAELYGI
+187 AALADIQSLADLYGI
-202 DYNRDNIEQIFQD
+202 DYNRESIEGVFKD
-215 ATDAEH
+215 ATNAAHE
-221 KANLAEYNRTMRQY
+221 ANLKEYNRTARQY
-235 YDKLGSTQNSLI
+235 YDKLGATQNSLI
-247 DTLRQQRAASI
+247 DTLRKQRAAAITS
-258 RNGANAGMQ
+258 GANAGMQ

-278 TQAVS
+278 TQTVS

-303 RAQNVRDALEYSDQ
+303 LAQDARDAMEYSDK

-329 YGYDAQQYVG
+329 YGYDAQQYVA

-356 AYTGNKY
+356 AYAGNKY

-379 YTNEAVTEPAPNT
+379 YH
-392 NAQAQETT
+392 
-400 TSTADTGSKPA
+400 K
-411 SLKDLLGRTT
+411 
-421 TPSLTNI
+421 
-428 KQALDALASKNSGSA
+428 
-443 AKPSITELVNKLLQQ
+443 
-458 IPVTHTNKE
+458 KE

>member
-1 MASKASSTAK
+1 MASKTSSIAE

-18 NTKPSTSYKYNPPST
+18 NTKPSKPYKSNPPST
-33 EASRKADAARRAAA
+33 GASRKADAAKRAAA

-60 GSATLYGKQKVMS
+60 GSATLSGKQKVMS

-92 ASLAGQKY
+92 AAFAGAAYDKIQNSTKHFKENNTKY
-100 DAAARAAAAD
+100 GTLSPAEFDAAAKNAASH
-110 AQVNSTKPST
+110 STSK
-120 HSGSASNPT
+120 SG
-129 KPSSTSGSSSGSS
+129 STSGSSNSYSN
-142 SSNSFTN
+142 SNSFQN
-149 IINYG
+149 NYSYSGSG
-154 GSGGSGGSAGGSA
+154 GSGGSGGSAGGGA

-187 AALADGQSLAELYGI
+187 AALADIQSLADLYGI
-202 DYNRDNIEQIFQD
+202 DYNRESIEGVFKD
-215 ATDAEH
+215 ATNAAHE
-221 KANLAEYNRTMRQY
+221 ANLKEYNRTARQY
-235 YDKLGSTQNSLI
+235 YDKLGATQNSLI
-247 DTLRQQRAASI
+247 DTLRKQRAAAITS
-258 RNGANAGMQ
+258 GANAGMQ

-278 TQAVS
+278 TQTVS

-303 RAQNVRDALEYSDQ
+303 LAQDARDAMEYSDK

-329 YGYDAQQYVG
+329 YGYDAQQYVA

-356 AYTGNKY
+356 AYAGNKY

-379 YTNEAVTEPAPNT
+379 YT
-392 NAQAQETT
+392 
-400 TSTADTGSKPA
+400 K
-411 SLKDLLGRTT
+411 
-421 TPSLTNI
+421 
-428 KQALDALASKNSGSA
+428 
-443 AKPSITELVNKLLQQ
+443 
-458 IPVTHTNKE
+458 KE

>member
-1 MASKASSTAK
+1 MASKTASIAS

-18 NTKPSTSYKYNPPST
+18 NTKPSKPYKYNPPRT
-33 EASRKADAARRAAA
+33 EASRKADAAKRAAA
-47 DAQINSTKPSTYS
+47 DAQINSTKPSIYS
-60 GSATLYGKQKVMS
+60 GSATLSGKQKVMS

-92 ASLAGQKY
+92 AAFAGAAYDKVQNSTKNFKENNTKY
-100 DAAARAAAAD
+100 GTRSPAEFDAAAKNAASHSTS
-110 AQVNSTKPST
+110 NS
-120 HSGSASNPT
+120 G
-129 KPSSTSGSSSGSS
+129 STSGSSNSYSN
-142 SSNSFTN
+142 SNSFQN
-149 IINYG
+149 NYSYSGSG
-154 GSGGSGGSAGGSA
+154 GSGGSGGSVGGGA

-187 AALADGQSLAELYGI
+187 AALADIQSLADLYGI
-202 DYNRDNIEQIFQD
+202 DYNRDSIEGVFKD
-215 ATDAEH
+215 ATNAAHE
-221 KANLAEYNRTMRQY
+221 ANLKEYNRTARQY
-235 YDKLGSTQNSLI
+235 YDKLGATQNSLI
-247 DTLRQQRAASI
+247 DTLRKQRAAAITS
-258 RNGANAGMQ
+258 GANAGMQ

-278 TQAVS
+278 TQTVS

-303 RAQNVRDALEYSDQ
+303 LAQDARDAMEYSDK

-329 YGYDAQQYVG
+329 YGYDAQQYVA

-356 AYTGNKY
+356 AYAGNKY

-379 YTNEAVTEPAPNT
+379 YT
-392 NAQAQETT
+392 
-400 TSTADTGSKPA
+400 K
-411 SLKDLLGRTT
+411 
-421 TPSLTNI
+421 
-428 KQALDALASKNSGSA
+428 
-443 AKPSITELVNKLLQQ
+443 
-458 IPVTHTNKE
+458 KE

>member
-1 MASKASSTAK
+1 MASKTSSIAE

-18 NTKPSTSYKYNPPST
+18 NTKPSKPYKSNPPST
-33 EASRKADAARRAAA
+33 GASRKADAAKRAAA

-60 GSATLYGKQKVMS
+60 GSATLSGKQKVMS

-92 ASLAGQKY
+92 AAFAGAAYDKVQNSTKHFKENNTKY
-100 DAAARAAAAD
+100 GTLSPAEFDAAAKNAASHSTS
-110 AQVNSTKPST
+110 NS
-120 HSGSASNPT
+120 G
-129 KPSSTSGSSSGSS
+129 STSGSSNSYSN
-142 SSNSFTN
+142 SNSFQN
-149 IINYG
+149 NYSYSGSG
-154 GSGGSGGSAGGSA
+154 GSGGSGGSAGGGA

-187 AALADGQSLAELYGI
+187 AALADIQSLADLYGI
-202 DYNRDNIEQIFQD
+202 DYNRESIEGVFKD
-215 ATDAEH
+215 ATNAAHE
-221 KANLAEYNRTMRQY
+221 ANLKEYNRTARQY
-235 YDKLGSTQNSLI
+235 YDKLGATQNSLI
-247 DTLRQQRAASI
+247 DTLRKQRAAAITS
-258 RNGANAGMQ
+258 GANAGMQ

-278 TQAVS
+278 TQTVS

-303 RAQNVRDALEYSDQ
+303 LAQDARDAMEYSDK

-329 YGYDAQQYVG
+329 YGYDAQQYVA

-379 YTNEAVTEPAPNT
+379 YT
-392 NAQAQETT
+392 
-400 TSTADTGSKPA
+400 K
-411 SLKDLLGRTT
+411 
-421 TPSLTNI
+421 
-428 KQALDALASKNSGSA
+428 
-443 AKPSITELVNKLLQQ
+443 
-458 IPVTHTNKE
+458 KE

>member
-1 MASKASSTAK
+1 MASKKTSSIAE

-18 NTKPSTSYKYNPPST
+18 YTGPSKPYKYTSPKT
-33 EASRKADAARRAAA
+33 EAARKADAAKRAAA

-60 GSATLYGKQKVMS
+60 GSATLSGKQKVMS

-92 ASLAGQKY
+92 AAFAGAAYDKVQNSTKNFKENNTRY
-100 DAAARAAAAD
+100 GTLSPAEFDAAAKNAASH
-110 AQVNSTKPST
+110 STSK
-120 HSGSASNPT
+120 SG
-129 KPSSTSGSSSGSS
+129 STSGPSNSYNNSYSN
-142 SSNSFTN
+142 SNSFQN
-149 IINYG
+149 NYSYSGSG
-154 GSGGSGGSAGGSA
+154 GSGGSGGSAGGGA
-167 SGSSEAAAQLIL
+167 SGSAKDAAQLIL

-187 AALADGQSLAELYGI
+187 AALADIQSLADLYGI
-202 DYNRDNIEQIFQD
+202 DYNRESIEGVFKD
-215 ATDAEH
+215 ATNAAHE
-221 KANLAEYNRTMRQY
+221 ANLKEYNRTARQY
-235 YDKLGSTQNSLI
+235 YDKLGATQNSLI
-247 DTLRQQRAASI
+247 DTLRKQRAAAITS
-258 RNGANAGMQ
+258 GANAGMQ

-278 TQAVS
+278 TQTVS

-303 RAQNVRDALEYSDQ
+303 LAQDARDAMEYSDK

-329 YGYDAQQYVG
+329 YGYDAQQYVA

-379 YTNEAVTEPAPNT
+379 YH
-392 NAQAQETT
+392 
-400 TSTADTGSKPA
+400 K
-411 SLKDLLGRTT
+411 
-421 TPSLTNI
+421 
-428 KQALDALASKNSGSA
+428 
-443 AKPSITELVNKLLQQ
+443 
-458 IPVTHTNKE
+458 KE

>member
-1 MASKASSTAK
+1 MASKTSSIAE

-18 NTKPSTSYKYNPPST
+18 NTKPSKPYKYNPPST
-33 EASRKADAARRAAA
+33 EASRKADAAKRAAA

-60 GSATLYGKQKVMS
+60 GSATLSGKQKVMS

-92 ASLAGQKY
+92 AAFAGAAYDKVQNSTKNFKENNTKY
-100 DAAARAAAAD
+100 GTLSPAEFDAAAKNAASH
-110 AQVNSTKPST
+110 STSK
-120 HSGSASNPT
+120 SG
-129 KPSSTSGSSSGSS
+129 STSGSSNSYSN
-142 SSNSFTN
+142 SNSFQN
-149 IINYG
+149 NYSYSGSG
-154 GSGGSGGSAGGSA
+154 GSGGSGGSAGGGA

-187 AALADGQSLAELYGI
+187 AALADIQSLADLYGI
-202 DYNRDNIEQIFQD
+202 DYNRESIEGVFKD
-215 ATDAEH
+215 ATNAAHE
-221 KANLAEYNRTMRQY
+221 ANLKEYNRTARQY
-235 YDKLGSTQNSLI
+235 YDKLGATQNSLI
-247 DTLRQQRAASI
+247 DTLRKQRAAAITS
-258 RNGANAGMQ
+258 GANAGMQ

-278 TQAVS
+278 TQTVS

-303 RAQNVRDALEYSDQ
+303 LAQDARDAMEYSDK

-329 YGYDAQQYVG
+329 YGYDAQQYVA

-379 YTNEAVTEPAPNT
+379 YT
-392 NAQAQETT
+392 
-400 TSTADTGSKPA
+400 K
-411 SLKDLLGRTT
+411 
-421 TPSLTNI
+421 
-428 KQALDALASKNSGSA
+428 
-443 AKPSITELVNKLLQQ
+443 
-458 IPVTHTNKE
+458 KE